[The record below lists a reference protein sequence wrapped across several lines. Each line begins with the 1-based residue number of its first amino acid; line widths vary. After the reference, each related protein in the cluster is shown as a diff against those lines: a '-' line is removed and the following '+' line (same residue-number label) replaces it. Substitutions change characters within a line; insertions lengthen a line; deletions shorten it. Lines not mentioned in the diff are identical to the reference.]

1 MVNNPTMSVDFSKAE
16 FVKSVFQSRQVPQP
30 VRPSVVFAGRSNVGK
45 SSLIN
50 SLLRRKGLAKTSS
63 TPGRTREMVYF
74 SVDDRYYFVDIPGYG
89 YAKAAKDLKAKWG
102 PMIEEFLTRAP
113 GIRLIILILDA
124 RRDPSPDDLQMIAW
138 MQAIGLPY
146 RFVVTKI
153 DKVPKTRRPG
163 HLKSIAAKLGLG
175 SKEALIPY
183 SSEEGIGR
191 NELIRVI
198 RDTLD
203 A

>member
-1 MVNNPTMSVDFSKAE
+1 
-16 FVKSVFQSRQVPQP
+16 
-30 VRPSVVFAGRSNVGK
+30 
-45 SSLIN
+45 
-50 SLLRRKGLAKTSS
+50 LAKTSS